1 MQFFGNRREFLGVAG
16 RWGAL
21 GALAGSGAGA
31 WANTDTAP
39 LRLIVPFTP
48 GTGIDII
55 ARTVGPQLGKR
66 LGRPVVVENKPGA
79 SGNIGTEAAVRAPAN
94 GQTLLVTVNTVVM
107 NASLYP
113 RLPFNPLTD
122 LEPIT
127 LTSWGQLILV
137 VPIAS
142 PYQTA
147 AELVKAAKASP
158 GKINYASPGVGTPH
172 HMAMEL
178 FKNTAG
184 ISITHIPY
192 RGSGPAL
199 TDVLGGQVDC
209 MFLPIHV
216 ALTHVKAGKL
226 RALAIGSERR
236 HALLPDVP
244 TFKEAKVG
252 DVNVDLW
259 YGIFAP
265 AGLPAEQLDLLN
277 RELRA
282 ILGSD
287 EVRRA
292 FEPQGMDPAS
302 STPAEFKA
310 LVHKDAR
317 RWAELIKARGITA
330 D

>member
-1 MQFFGNRREFLGVAG
+1 MQIVGKRRHFLGSVG

-21 GALAGSGAGA
+21 GMWAASGAAALA
-31 WANTDTAP
+31 NTEAAP

-55 ARTVGPQLGKR
+55 ARTIGPPLGRR
-66 LGRPVVVENKPGA
+66 LGRPVVVDNKPGA

-122 LEPIT
+122 LEPVT

-137 VPIAS
+137 VPVSSALHN
-142 PYQTA
+142 A
-147 AELVKAAKASP
+147 AQLLKAAKASP
-158 GKINYASPGVGTPH
+158 GRLNYASPGVGTPH

-192 RGSGPAL
+192 RGSAPAL
-199 TDVLGGQVDC
+199 TDLLGGQVDC

-226 RALAIGSERR
+226 RALAIGSDQR
-236 HALLPDVP
+236 HPLLPDVP
-244 TFKEAKVG
+244 TFREARLG

-259 YGIFAP
+259 YGVFAP
-265 AGLPAEQLDLLN
+265 AGTPVDQVDLLN
-277 RELRA
+277 REIRS
-282 ILGSD
+282 ILASD

-302 STPAEFKA
+302 STPGEFKS

-317 RWAELIKARGITA
+317 RWADLVKARGITA